1 MDTRRQDSKLDD
13 VALPPGTP
21 GWVSEE
27 LIRRTIET
35 WQPLMDKK
43 MTTDDALAMLV
54 NISQLYD
61 AVGLTSSEEEID
73 EEVHR
78 PGTGQ

>member
-1 MDTRRQDSKLDD
+1 
-13 VALPPGTP
+13 
-21 GWVSEE
+21 
-27 LIRRTIET
+27 
-35 WQPLMDKK
+35 MDKK
-43 MTTDDALAMLV
+43 MTTDDALVMLV

-61 AVGLTSSEEEID
+61 AVGLTACEEEID